1 MDVAPSPR
9 ERGASVPPFR
19 TAYLNATSSSVAE
32 ATLGIVEREGMVRSL
47 DVPRAIYRNPRVSP
61 DGRQIAVESISA
73 SGQSALW
80 VYDLSGTA
88 AMRRLTQEG
97 NSTRPIW
104 TPDGKRIVYGSDR
117 EKQQGIFMQL
127 ADGSGLPERVT
138 TAPDGREDYP
148 ESFSPDGKVMSF
160 ARVRPPLGQDS
171 WGLWTVRMDTTD
183 RTPEVFFDLPA
194 SNEFGSSF
202 SPDGKWIAY
211 ASNAAPDGKSA
222 PTFFSI
228 HMQPYPA
235 TGVKYQISQGSGAW
249 PLWTGGGRELLYRAA
264 GLGAAPRLNV
274 ISITTAP
281 VPAFTS
287 ERILPITG
295 FQPVV
300 NNREY
305 DVFPRGNRLLMV
317 LPPTQQDAAP
327 PPPVPLTM
335 IVNWTEELKARVQPK
350 PR

>member
-1 MDVAPSPR
+1 
-9 ERGASVPPFR
+9 
-19 TAYLNATSSSVAE
+19 
-32 ATLGIVEREGMVRSL
+32 
-47 DVPRAIYRNPRVSP
+47 
-61 DGRQIAVESISA
+61 
-73 SGQSALW
+73 
-80 VYDLSGTA
+80 VYDLSGAA

-97 NSTRPIW
+97 SNTRPVW
-104 TPDGKRIVYGSDR
+104 TPDGKRIAYGSDR
-117 EKQQGIFMQL
+117 EKPQGIFMQL

-148 ESFSPDGKVMSF
+148 ESFSPDGAVLSF

-171 WGLWTVRMDTTD
+171 WGLWTLRMDSVD
-183 RTPEVFFDLPA
+183 RTPEVFFDLPG

-211 ASNAAPDGKSA
+211 ASNAAPDSTGA

-228 HMQPYPA
+228 YMQPYPA

-249 PLWTGGGRELLYRAA
+249 PLWTAGGRELLYRFA
-264 GLGAAPRLNV
+264 GLATAARLSV
-274 ISITTAP
+274 VSITTTP
-281 VPAFTS
+281 VPAFTA
-287 ERILPITG
+287 ERTLPITG

-305 DVFPRGNRLLMV
+305 DVFPRGRDLLMV
-317 LPPTQQDAAP
+317 LPPPRQDATP
-327 PPPVPLTM
+327 PPPVPITV
-335 IVNWTEELKARVQPK
+335 IVNWTGELKARVPVK